1 MIKLNVWKHTTKTL
15 RGQLQEDII
24 KLNVWKHTTKTLRG
38 QLWEDSTTKAFTRT
52 T

>member
-1 MIKLNVWKHTTKTL
+1 M
-15 RGQLQEDII
+15 I